1 MTTYK
6 QCLET
11 NDFIDLIEWE
21 LRYGKAPRR
30 SKAKGLGS
38 DIEAFVSPIDGTVV
52 TGRASL
58 RQHNEKHG
66 VTNIG
71 DYEAGHFE
79 KRGKEMKAECLGT
92 TAEAKKERQQLIDKT
107 LTAHGV

>member
-1 MTTYK
+1 MTTFK
-6 QCLET
+6 HDPDSG
-11 NDFIDLIEWE
+11 DFITLGEWE
-21 LRYGKAPRR
+21 QKHGKSPRR

-38 DIEAFVSPIDGTVV
+38 DIEAFVSPVDGTVV

-58 RQHNEKHG
+58 REHNERNG

-79 KRGKEMKAECLGT
+79 KRGKEMKAEATGQ
-92 TAEAKKERQQLIDKT
+92 TAEAKQERCELIDKT
-107 LTAHGV
+107 LNDFGV

>member
-6 QCLET
+6 QDPDT
-11 NDFIDLIEWE
+11 GDFLTLPEWE
-21 LRYGKAPRR
+21 KKHGREARR
-30 SKAKGLGS
+30 STVKGLGS
-38 DIEAFVSPIDGTVV
+38 DIEAFVYPIDGTVIS
-52 TGRASL
+52 GRAAL
-58 RQHNEKHG
+58 RTHNEKHG

-92 TAEAKKERQQLIDKT
+92 TAEAKKERYELIDKT
-107 LTAHGV
+107 LSDFGV